1 MAPPAPIP
9 PGRVVDLSGPVHY
22 VEWPGP
28 PERTFVLVHGLGG
41 SHLNWVLVGPGLAE
55 HGRVL
60 ALDLPGF
67 GRSPRAGRSGRLT
80 AQRAVVSRFIEE
92 VAGGPVV
99 LAGNSMGGGIGMMQ
113 AAVEPASVEGLV
125 LTCSVYPWTRGGFP
139 SPVVVG
145 GFAAYRIRRVGEW
158 VARQRF
164 ERLDADRMVRLS
176 LRLATADIRRIPEEV
191 IRAHVDLLLERQGD
205 PDVVETFI
213 EAARSLI
220 SLGRAPDRARAI
232 MDRIVCPVLA
242 IHGRRDRLVPA
253 AFAWAATERHPD
265 WWIRVLPDVGHVPQ
279 LEAPDRWLAN
289 VREWLAAEVDP
300 RRGTPT

>member
-1 MAPPAPIP
+1 VPGALELPASRTADLGGPI
-9 PGRVVDLSGPVHY
+9 HY
-22 VEWPGP
+22 VEWDGP

-41 SHLNWVLVGPGLAE
+41 SHLNWVLVGPELSRR
-55 HGRVL
+55 GRVL

-80 AQRAVVSRFIEE
+80 ALRAVLARFIEE

-99 LAGNSMGGGIGMMQ
+99 LAGNSMGGGLAMMQ

-125 LTCSVYPWTRGGFP
+125 LTCSVYPWARGGFP
-139 SPVVVG
+139 SPVVIG
-145 GFAAYRIRRVGEW
+145 GFAAYRMRRVGEW
-158 VARQRF
+158 VVRQRF

-176 LRLATADIRRIPEEV
+176 LRLATADVRRIPEEV
-191 IRAHVDLLLERQGD
+191 IRAHVELLLERQGD
-205 PDVVETFI
+205 PEVTQAFL

-220 SLGRAPDRARAI
+220 SLGRAPERARAI
-232 MDRIVCPVLA
+232 MDRIKCPVLA
-242 IHGRRDRLVPA
+242 IHGRQDRLVPA
-253 AFAWAATERHPD
+253 AFAWAATESHPD

-289 VREWLAAEVDP
+289 VAEWLAAEVDP
-300 RRGTPT
+300 RRDRG

>member
-1 MAPPAPIP
+1 VAHAEPRPESRWI
-9 PGRVVDLSGPVHY
+9 DLGGPVHY
-22 VEWPGP
+22 AQWDGP
-28 PERTFVLVHGLGG
+28 RERTFVLVHGLGG
-41 SHLNWVLVGPGLAE
+41 SHLNWVLVGPELSRW
-55 HGRVL
+55 GRVL
-60 ALDLPGF
+60 APDLPGF

-80 AQRAVVSRFIEE
+80 AQRAALARFIEE

-99 LAGNSMGGGIGMMQ
+99 LAGNSMGGGLAMMQ

-125 LTCSVYPWTRGGFP
+125 LTCSVYPWARGGFP

-158 VARQRF
+158 IVRQRF

-176 LRLATADIRRIPEEV
+176 LRLATADVRRIPEEV
-191 IRAHVDLLLERQGD
+191 IQAHVELLLERQGD
-205 PDVVETFI
+205 PDVIRTFL

-220 SLGRAPDRARAI
+220 SLGRAPERGRAV
-232 MDRIVCPVLA
+232 MDRIKCPVLA
-242 IHGRRDRLVPA
+242 IHGRQDRLVPA
-253 AFAWAATERHPD
+253 AFAWAATESHPD

-289 VREWLAAEVDP
+289 VLEWLAAEVDP
-300 RRGTPT
+300 RRG